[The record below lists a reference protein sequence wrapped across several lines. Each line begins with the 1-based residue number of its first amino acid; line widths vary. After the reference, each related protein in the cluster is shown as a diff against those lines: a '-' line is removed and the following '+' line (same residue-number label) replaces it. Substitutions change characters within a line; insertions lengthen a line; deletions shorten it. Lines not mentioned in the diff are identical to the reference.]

1 MNTIIENSLYKNNPA
16 QFQRLRKCVR
26 DFSTSYVGSNIIQ
39 DDIFSILRN
48 FAEKNK
54 NHLELIKLPIQDD
67 DFCAFTCI
75 RSGEFFTVL
84 NSSLPL
90 SKQIYA
96 AAHELY
102 HVYCYVS
109 DQDDRLTHSGSLLT
123 AEHLDEE
130 TVTQEDMEANAFAA
144 LLLVPSA
151 ALIEQMDVYDID
163 RRNIGL
169 NDVVKLMDIFAVP
182 FKAIVLR
189 MLEENILDERAAE
202 QMIQEGTEEN
212 LNRSMTRQYVALRW
226 QKRPCDVDVGLLTSL
241 LQQNQE
247 EGRLP
252 DHRIYEDREILYNL
266 IAPYAGK

>member
-1 MNTIIENSLYKNNPA
+1 MNTIIENSLYKHNPA
-16 QFQRLRKCVR
+16 RFQLLRKCAH
-26 DFSTSYVGSNIIQ
+26 DFNTSYVGSNIIQ

-54 NHLELIKLPIQDD
+54 KHMELIKLPIQDD

-75 RSGEFFTVL
+75 RSGELFTVL

-102 HVYCYVS
+102 HVYCYIS
-109 DQDDRLTHSGSLLT
+109 NQDDSLTDNGSLLT
-123 AEHLDEE
+123 ADHLDEKS
-130 TVTQEDMEANAFAA
+130 VTQEDMEANAFAA
-144 LLLVPSA
+144 LLLVPST
-151 ALIEQMDVYDID
+151 ALTEQIDIYDIV
-163 RRNIGL
+163 RSNISL

-189 MLEENILDERAAE
+189 MLEEKILDERAAE
-202 QMIQEGTEEN
+202 QLIQEGTEEN
-212 LNRSMTRQYVALRW
+212 LTRSMTRQYAALRW
-226 QKRPCDVDVGLLTSL
+226 QKRPSDVDVGLLPSL

-252 DHRIYEDREILYNL
+252 DNRIYEDREILHNM
-266 IAPYAGK
+266 ITRYAGK